1 MRKDAVLTVY
11 TRRRTLNVTVKTL
24 DLSWTAV
31 C

>member
-1 MRKDAVLTVY
+1 MGNDAILTVCAQ
-11 TRRRTLNVTVKTL
+11 RRTLNVTVKTL